1 MIQLASAF
9 SSIINGGYYYEP
21 HVVKQIVKSNGSIV
35 KNVEAA
41 PVKQTVTKATS
52 DYIKTGLRGC
62 VDYGTGK
69 SAAVPGY
76 LISGKTGTAQ
86 KSPRKDKK
94 YLLSFIGFAPY
105 DDPEV
110 VCYVVMDNPSDDSS
124 TVTGSLFS
132 AIMSEVLPYLNVA
145 QDNPE
150 SAQQPDD
157 STQTTEPAQQPDNST
172 QASAEQATQE
182 ETTVSNIGEPEVAGD
197 NLDNELTG
205 LTEPE

>member
-1 MIQLASAF
+1 M
-9 SSIINGGYYYEP
+9 
-21 HVVKQIVKSNGSIV
+21 

-52 DYIKTGLRGC
+52 DYIKTGLQGC

-86 KSPRKDKK
+86 KSPRKDNK

-110 VCYVVMDNPSDDSS
+110 VCYVVMDNPSDDLS
-124 TVTGSLFS
+124 TVTGSLFWQLCRKYS
-132 AIMSEVLPYLNVA
+132 HI
-145 QDNPE
+145 
-150 SAQQPDD
+150 
-157 STQTTEPAQQPDNST
+157 
-172 QASAEQATQE
+172 
-182 ETTVSNIGEPEVAGD
+182 
-197 NLDNELTG
+197 
-205 LTEPE
+205 